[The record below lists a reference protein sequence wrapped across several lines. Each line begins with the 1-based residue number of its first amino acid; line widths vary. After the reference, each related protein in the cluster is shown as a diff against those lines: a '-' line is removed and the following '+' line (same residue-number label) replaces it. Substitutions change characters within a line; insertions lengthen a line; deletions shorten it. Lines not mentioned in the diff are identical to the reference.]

1 MQYRILIGITL
12 LAVVICGL
20 VAWATPRPLGD
31 LYMALAGGRDVVGGK
46 LGAADD
52 WSFISAG
59 RVWVNQSWGSH
70 ALFYGTHRVAGDT
83 GLLILK
89 AVLLG
94 GIVVAVLAAA
104 RVRGAAVPAALIAGG
119 GALVASTSG
128 MILRPNLLSL
138 LFAPILFF
146 FLYRSRENSRWLW
159 AGAGLVLLW
168 ANIHGGFLVGVAVLL
183 IWALAHFLAWMF
195 VKTGEAPTP
204 WTTIIAAVVAASGTA
219 LLNPFGVWNVQL
231 PFRAA
236 GDPAWRNIREWL
248 PVFSGDFPTPWL
260 FLVLIGVVVLGA
272 LSQVAA
278 NRMRRTPGDPERLPE
293 FLFEGMVLVGVLIM
307 TFQARRF
314 IPLAAVVLAPLLARQ
329 LTWILSPRRWMI
341 PTALVA
347 VVLVAGALY
356 PNRWIPDFY
365 SLDNPIR
372 PRESVLE
379 RMVFHGT
386 DFPAGPA
393 DFINANAISGN
404 IYQPWEWEGYLRW
417 RCPSVTLFMGGRAQQ
432 IYTGEEFLLTRA
444 ILMDPDPAVQLG
456 KWDVHV
462 VTVPL
467 DLKHGRFVERLLL
480 KSEGTWAYVY
490 CDRRFAV
497 LADIV
502 SPVTRKL
509 VSRAGKGELIY
520 PDEAIA
526 ALSQGMCL
534 ATPAVKA
541 PVAWTMEALETANSL
556 MPTDYAYPVW
566 ESRAKSGGVSE
577 EDRVAYLDGELN
589 RLLGLPVEV
598 AEGVEI
604 LKARERVA
612 RLASGLY
619 PDMEKRR
626 AAVLLRQET
635 IKQVQELLAAPL

>member
-31 LYMALAGGRDVVGGK
+31 LYMALAGGRDVVQGK

-70 ALFYGTHRVAGDT
+70 VLFYGTHRVAGDT
-83 GLLILK
+83 GLLFLK
-89 AVLLG
+89 AILLG
-94 GIVVAVLAAA
+94 GIVAAVFVAA
-104 RVRGAAVPAALIAGG
+104 RVRGAAAPAALIAGG
-119 GALVASTSG
+119 SVLVASTSG
-128 MILRPNLLSL
+128 MVLRPNLFSL
-138 LFAPILFF
+138 LLTPLLFF
-146 FLYRSRENSRWLW
+146 FLYRSRENPRWLW
-159 AGAGLVLLW
+159 AGTALVLLW
-168 ANIHGGFLVGVAVLL
+168 ANVHGAFLVGVAVLV
-183 IWALAHFLAWMF
+183 IWALAHLLGWMF
-195 VKTGEAPTP
+195 AKSGEAPAP
-204 WTTIIAAVVAASGTA
+204 WSMIVAAIVAAAGTA

-236 GDPAWRNIREWL
+236 GEPAWRNIREWL
-248 PVFSGDFPTPWL
+248 PVFSEDFPTPWL
-260 FLVLIGVVVLGA
+260 FLVPVGVLLASFLARLVVNG
-272 LSQVAA
+272 
-278 NRMRRTPGDPERLPE
+278 MRRTPRNPERLAE
-293 FLFEGMVLVGVLIM
+293 FLFEILVVAGVLVM
-307 TFQARRF
+307 TFQARRY

-329 LTWILSPRRWMI
+329 LTWVLSPRRWVI

-347 VVLVAGALY
+347 LGLVVGALY

-365 SLDNPIR
+365 DLDNPIR

-393 DFINANAISGN
+393 EFINANAISGN

-417 RCPSVTLFMGGRAQQ
+417 HCPSVTLFMGGRAQQ
-432 IYTGEEFLLTRA
+432 IYTGEEFLLTRE
-444 ILMDPDPAVQLG
+444 ILLDPEPAVRL
-456 KWDVHV
+456 KEWDVHV

-467 DLKHGRFVERLLL
+467 NLKHGRFVERLLL
-480 KSEGTWAYVY
+480 GSDGTWSYVY

-502 SPVTRKL
+502 TPATREV
-509 VSRAGKGELIY
+509 VSRAGRGELVY

-526 ALSQGMCL
+526 ALSRGMCL
-534 ATPAVKA
+534 ATPAVEA
-541 PVAWTMEALETANSL
+541 PDAWTVEALETANRL
-556 MPTDYAYPVW
+556 MPTDFSYPIW
-566 ESRAKSGGVSE
+566 ENRAKSGGATE
-577 EDRVAYLDGELN
+577 AERAAYLDGELN
-589 RLLGLPVEV
+589 RLLDMPVDV
-598 AEGVEI
+598 AEGVEV

-612 RLASGLY
+612 RLVSGLY

-626 AAVLLRQET
+626 TAVLIRQET
-635 IKQVQELLAAPL
+635 IKRVRELLAAPL